1 MKTDVFHKI
10 ATIPSAVPGR
20 YQAVAL
26 QSTAGAN
33 LSFLRDRILYHP
45 DELASDEQH
54 PAVYEMLN
62 RIASRVPPGARGLIY
77 TPWLFG
83 ERSPVDDPCL
93 RAGLINLSLEHTRE
107 DIFRAF
113 LEGVALNTR
122 WMLEPFARLVG
133 RDLGTVTAVGGG
145 AQSDV
150 WCQIIADV
158 IGRPVRQL
166 TTPMQANAM
175 GAAFIAGVGIQAL
188 GFGDLAALRR
198 VRTVYEPDSALRR
211 LYDDKFQTFKEVRT
225 RLAPLYRRLNTKTAV
240 A

>member
-1 MKTDVFHKI
+1 
-10 ATIPSAVPGR
+10 
-20 YQAVAL
+20 
-26 QSTAGAN
+26 
-33 LSFLRDRILYHP
+33 
-45 DELASDEQH
+45 
-54 PAVYEMLN
+54 
-62 RIASRVPPGARGLIY
+62 
-77 TPWLFG
+77 
-83 ERSPVDDPCL
+83 
-93 RAGLINLSLEHTRE
+93 
-107 DIFRAF
+107 
-113 LEGVALNTR
+113 VALNTR